1 MCTLATIL
9 QFTVSHHIVL
19 FPYLYPQHFGCKM
32 CIDQPTSWLSS
43 CTAKTSHLALNQRR
57 LSSCQ
62 DSSFHT
68 EMFASAECIWFM
80 FQINHLPKKHAFY
93 RRQISKKGFFFF
105 YVYGGTGQC
114 HANQSKTTC
123 GATMRGRSLYD
134 ITFTILNAPRQL
146 SHTSDCL
153 NTPLPLC
160 ERSAGIYTFW
170 HPTTPCGKPGH
181 KRCRK
186 GDSLCVRA
194 RVCVHSTACVCP
206 LRAVK
211 EDFTL
216 VSIVEI

>member
-9 QFTVSHHIVL
+9 QFTVSHRIVL

-105 YVYGGTGQC
+105 MFMVAQVSAMLISLRQ
-114 HANQSKTTC
+114 HAVQPWGDVPSMT
-123 GATMRGRSLYD
+123 
-134 ITFTILNAPRQL
+134 
-146 SHTSDCL
+146 
-153 NTPLPLC
+153 LPLLSSTL
-160 ERSAGIYTFW
+160 RGNWATLQTVWTLLF
-170 HPTTPCGKPGH
+170 
-181 KRCRK
+181 
-186 GDSLCVRA
+186 LCVSA
-194 RVCVHSTACVCP
+194 QQAFIPSDIPPPHVESPATKGVGKEIHFVCVRVCVCTPQRVCVP
-206 LRAVK
+206 
-211 EDFTL
+211 
-216 VSIVEI
+216 